1 MEGTDTKKVRRGR
14 KKAAEIT
21 EGQENIGTKTKES
34 RVIEEAEIKPDITT
48 ESEQPEPKPKRARK
62 KGKTS
67 EDDIKSIQVLLQG
80 IHSGLASLLKEPEFN
95 INDNESAMLA
105 KALSD
110 AQNEFGISTNPKAM
124 AVVNLV
130 AVCAFIYIP
139 RIKAIKDKNKLNKTN
154 FGVKET
160 VQKAQPKAATI
171 DDITEALKNNT
182 MRAPN

>member
-1 MEGTDTKKVRRGR
+1 MESTDTKKVRRGR
-14 KKAAEIT
+14 KKVTEIT
-21 EGQENIGTKTKES
+21 ERQENIGAKTEES
-34 RVIEEAEIKPDITT
+34 RIIEETEIKPDITT

-105 KALSD
+105 KALAD
-110 AQNEFGISTNPKAM
+110 TQNEFGISTNPKAM
-124 AVVNLV
+124 AVVNLI

-139 RIKAIKDKNKLNKTN
+139 RIKTIKDKNKHNQAN

-160 VQKAQPKAATI
+160 VQKPQPKTANI

>member
-21 EGQENIGTKTKES
+21 EGQENIGTKTEES
-34 RVIEEAEIKPDITT
+34 RVIEETEIKPDITT

-67 EDDIKSIQVLLQG
+67 EDDIKAIQVLLQG
-80 IHSGLASLLKEPEFN
+80 IHSGLASILKEPEFN

-105 KALSD
+105 KALAD

-124 AVVNLV
+124 AVINLV

-139 RIKAIKDKNKLNKTN
+139 RIKTIKDKNKHNQTN

-160 VQKAQPKAATI
+160 VQKPQPKAATI